1 MLRRCVWSRNIKN
14 GCSIYVYNICR
25 LKVNDLTLILLTWRK
40 WWAPNNASKQQ
51 MVFNSGFKELT
62 NIPYHITSSHPDDLC
77 CVTVW
82 AYVTSS
88 KAVSFGSPNR
98 TLHTLRIF
106 GIKNVVT
113 HTLPVSPPSPAAS
126 SSLPTLNIPVYPTA
140 SGARAKCLSDNECR
154 MDIISKLP
162 HYPYLSM
169 CDTVNKQTITL
180 VHCHCSLQIGLF
192 SHPVDKSIRL
202 TF

>member
-1 MLRRCVWSRNIKN
+1 MAKLAKTGHGPYSSKLVVICVVLLLFVMF
-14 GCSIYVYNICR
+14 YVLFVCKCVLYYCHR
-25 LKVNDLTLILLTWRK
+25 VTTQL
-40 WWAPNNASKQQ
+40 Q
-51 MVFNSGFKELT
+51 LT
-62 NIPYHITSSHPDDLC
+62 NISYRTTSSHPDDLC

-82 AYVTSS
+82 AYVTAS
-88 KAVSFGSPNR
+88 KAVSFGSPNS
-98 TLHTLRIF
+98 TLNTLRIF

-113 HTLPVSPPSPAAS
+113 HTLPVSPHSPAAS
-126 SSLPTLNIPVYPTA
+126 SSLPTLSIPVYPTA

-169 CDTVNKQTITL
+169 CDTLNKQTITI
-180 VHCHCSLQIGLF
+180 VHCHCSVQIYLL
-192 SHPVDKSIRL
+192 SHPVNKSIRV